1 MFLVQQRQNEA
12 QQQMRVK
19 VGSGRQKQKQKQKQ
33 SGRQVMERK
42 GLALET
48 SMPCIMHAPSLAGE
62 IIMRPSISNVAALVV
77 LGCRRRCSIVMHRH
91 AAGS

>member
-48 SMPCIMHAPSLAGE
+48 SMPCIMHAPS
-62 IIMRPSISNVAALVV
+62 ISNVAALVV
-77 LGCRRRCSIVMHRH
+77 LGCRRSIVMHRH